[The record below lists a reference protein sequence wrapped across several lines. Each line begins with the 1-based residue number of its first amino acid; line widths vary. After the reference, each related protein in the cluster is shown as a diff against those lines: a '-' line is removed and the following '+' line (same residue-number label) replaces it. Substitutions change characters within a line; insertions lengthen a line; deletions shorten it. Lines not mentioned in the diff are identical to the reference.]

1 MTEKNAHLELG
12 RAGEKAA
19 EAFLVRQGFRILHRN
34 WRPQGARSGLELDL
48 VTARG
53 DALVF
58 VEVKTRALPAPPE
71 ASASVSFGGDC
82 EGIPLYASFTEN
94 KRRRLAQAARLY
106 LSAHALWDRPCR
118 FDLVLVGRDP
128 RGFFHPEQHCNVI
141 ELRHPVGGGDTA
153 WQPW

>member
-1 MTEKNAHLELG
+1 MAEKNAHLELG
-12 RAGEKAA
+12 RAGEDAA
-19 EAFLVRQGFRILHRN
+19 AAFLVRQGFRILHRN

-58 VEVKTRALPAPPE
+58 VEVKTRALPASPD
-71 ASASVSFGGDC
+71 ASAPEPFCRD
-82 EGIPLYASFTEN
+82 GIPLYASFTES

-128 RGFFHPEQHCNVI
+128 QGVFHPEQHCNVI
-141 ELRHPVGGGDTA
+141 ELRHLVGGGDTA

>member
-1 MTEKNAHLELG
+1 MAEKNAHLELG
-12 RAGEKAA
+12 RTGEDAA
-19 EAFLVRQGFRILHRN
+19 AAFLVRQGFRILHRN

-48 VTARG
+48 VAAGG

-58 VEVKTRALPAPPE
+58 VEVKTRVLPAPPDPF
-71 ASASVSFGGDC
+71 ASVPCRES

-94 KRRRLAQAARLY
+94 KRRKLAQAARLY
-106 LSAHALWDRPCR
+106 LSAHGLWNRPCR

-128 RGFFHPEQHCNVI
+128 QGFLHPELHCNVI
-141 ELRHPVGGGDTA
+141 ELRHLVGGGDTA